1 MSFTIRIATP
11 DDAATLAVLARET
24 FIETFGHLY
33 PPSDLA
39 DFLESSYALDT
50 VRAQIADPRQ
60 RWLIAEA
67 SADANGGALGYSQ
80 AGPCSLPHPEVRD
93 AHGELKRIYLR
104 AEAKGTGLGRELMQ
118 QTLDWIEQSFE
129 GPVWIGV
136 WSENHR
142 AQALYRKFGFDKAGE
157 YEFAVGE
164 TRDHEF
170 ILMRGR

>member
-1 MSFTIRIATP
+1 MGPISRRMSFTIRIATP

-67 SADANGGALGYSQ
+67 SADANGGALGYSL
-80 AGPCSLPHPEVRD
+80 AGPWSLPFFV
-93 AHGELKRIYLR
+93 LR
-104 AEAKGTGLGRELMQ
+104 VSLGVL
-118 QTLDWIEQSFE
+118 
-129 GPVWIGV
+129 
-136 WSENHR
+136 
-142 AQALYRKFGFDKAGE
+142 
-157 YEFAVGE
+157 
-164 TRDHEF
+164 
-170 ILMRGR
+170 

>member
-1 MSFTIRIATP
+1 MSFAIRIATP
-11 DDAATLAVLARET
+11 EDAPTIADLARET
-24 FIETFGHLY
+24 FVETFGHLY
-33 PPSDLA
+33 PPGDLA

-50 VRAQIADPRQ
+50 VRAQIADPAQ

-67 SADANGGALGYSQ
+67 NGQAAGYSQ
-80 AGPCSLPHPEVRD
+80 AGPCSLPHPDVRPT
-93 AHGELKRIYLR
+93 HGELKRIYLR
-104 AEAKGTGLGRELMQ
+104 ADAKGTGLGRELMRR
-118 QTLDWIEQSFE
+118 TLDWIEQNFE
-129 GPVWIGV
+129 GPLWIGV

-142 AQALYRKFGFDKAGE
+142 AQALYRKFGFEKAGE